1 MTYIPR
7 FLYVHSIVDSIYWM
21 FVRYV
26 SFGNFAALNKT
37 QLRGKERGP
46 LSGQKL
52 FTCHSAGVA
61 QLWSS
66 LESSFGELKAQK
78 LRNFRRSPDDFFSR
92 RATRKAP
99 RCPSQPRKSKEG
111 KAEKPGV
118 ALSGRRK
125 VGNTALAACCLVPRC
140 VCEMW
145 CQWNPIRKAHSERK
159 LSVNQN

>member
-1 MTYIPR
+1 MR
-7 FLYVHSIVDSIYWM
+7 GKCENNAADSHKWLACKQTQTSM
-21 FVRYV
+21 SALASRQQR
-26 SFGNFAALNKT
+26 SGRAACGGSQLTEIAGDAK

-140 VCEMW
+140 VCEM
-145 CQWNPIRKAHSERK
+145 
-159 LSVNQN
+159 